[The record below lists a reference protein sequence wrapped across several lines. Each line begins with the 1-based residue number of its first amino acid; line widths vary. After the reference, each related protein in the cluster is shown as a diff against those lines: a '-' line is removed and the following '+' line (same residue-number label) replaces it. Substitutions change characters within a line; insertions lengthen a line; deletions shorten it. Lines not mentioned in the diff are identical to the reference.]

1 MKNKKIILAVSS
13 GLAIIILAAYAFPYL
28 YLVLTSFKPSADVIS
43 IPPTFLPKEWS
54 LENYKSIENYPYLPR
69 TFLNSLI
76 IAIFSTI
83 LTLIISIPA
92 AYGISRYNT
101 RYGQI
106 FLIIALVARLIPYI
120 SVAVPLFLIFKRI
133 GIVGSYPSVIIG
145 HMTVSIPFA
154 IWLLSSF
161 FQGIP
166 SEIEEA
172 ARIDGCSRLSALVKV
187 ILPIMLGGVG
197 TTAIFSFLA
206 SWNDFL
212 FALMLSSPITKTAPI
227 AISEFNSQHGVM
239 WGTMTSLATL
249 FSLPVILISFFFQ
262 KNLIAGSTAGA
273 VKG

>member
-1 MKNKKIILAVSS
+1 MKIKKIMLKISIC
-13 GLAIIILAAYAFPYL
+13 LAIIILIAYVFPYL
-28 YLVLTSFKPSADVIS
+28 YLLLTSFKTSSDVIS
-43 IPPTFLPKEWS
+43 IPPSFFPMKWS
-54 LENYKSIENYPYLPR
+54 LENYKSIGNYPYLPK

-76 IAIFSTI
+76 MAVFSTF
-83 LTLIISIPA
+83 LTLLIAIPA

-101 RYGQI
+101 RYGQF
-106 FLIIALVARLIPYI
+106 FLILALIARLIPYI
-120 SVAVPLFLIFKRI
+120 SVAVPLFLIFKKMNL
-133 GIVGSYPSVIIG
+133 VGSYPAVIIG
-145 HMTVSIPFA
+145 HMTISVPFA

-161 FQGIP
+161 FQGVP
-166 SEIEEA
+166 VEIEEA
-172 ARIDGCSRLSALVKV
+172 ARIDGCSRLTALLKV

-212 FALMLSSPITKTAPI
+212 FSLMLSSPMTKTAPI

-249 FSLPVILISFFFQ
+249 FSLPVIIVSFFFQ